1 MIKNL
6 QSLFNIN
13 ECCIFFSYIKVSKDS
28 SDKHNQNNKKKNA
41 SKNLWKVSTSFWR
54 RKEHKARIWLKMI
67 LKFSWAWKTQTTDQL
82 KGEKMDKIWTNKTC
96 LINKK

>member
-54 RKEHKARIWLKMI
+54 RKEQKARIWLKMI
-67 LKFSWAWKTQTTDQL
+67 LKFSWAWKTETTDQL

>member
-28 SDKHNQNNKKKNA
+28 SDKHNQNNKKKKCLKKLVKSINIFLKKKRTK
-41 SKNLWKVSTSFWR
+41 SKNMVEDDIKIFLSMKNTDHRPIER
-54 RKEHKARIWLKMI
+54 RKNG
-67 LKFSWAWKTQTTDQL
+67 QN
-82 KGEKMDKIWTNKTC
+82 MDK
-96 LINKK
+96 

>member
-28 SDKHNQNNKKKNA
+28 SDKHNQNNKKK
-41 SKNLWKVSTSFWR
+41 KL
-54 RKEHKARIWLKMI
+54 
-67 LKFSWAWKTQTTDQL
+67 Q
-82 KGEKMDKIWTNKTC
+82 KTC
-96 LINKK
+96 EKYQHLSEEEKNKKQEYGWRWY

>member
-28 SDKHNQNNKKKNA
+28 SDKHNQNIKKKMLQKTCEKYQHLSEEEKNKKQEYG
-41 SKNLWKVSTSFWR
+41 WR
-54 RKEHKARIWLKMI
+54 WY
-67 LKFSWAWKTQTTDQL
+67 
-82 KGEKMDKIWTNKTC
+82 
-96 LINKK
+96 

>member
-54 RKEHKARIWLKMI
+54 RKEQKARIWLKMI

>member
-28 SDKHNQNNKKKNA
+28 SDKHNQNKKKKCFKKLVKSINIFLKNKRTK
-41 SKNLWKVSTSFWR
+41 SKNMVEDDIKIFLSMKNTDHRPIER
-54 RKEHKARIWLKMI
+54 RKNG
-67 LKFSWAWKTQTTDQL
+67 QN
-82 KGEKMDKIWTNKTC
+82 MDK
-96 LINKK
+96 

>member
-28 SDKHNQNNKKKNA
+28 SDKHNQNNKKKKCFKKLVKSIKIFLKKKRTK
-41 SKNLWKVSTSFWR
+41 SKNMVEDDIKIFLSMKNTDHRPIER
-54 RKEHKARIWLKMI
+54 RKNG
-67 LKFSWAWKTQTTDQL
+67 QN
-82 KGEKMDKIWTNKTC
+82 MDK
-96 LINKK
+96 

>member
-28 SDKHNQNNKKKNA
+28 SDKHNQNNKKK
-41 SKNLWKVSTSFWR
+41 
-54 RKEHKARIWLKMI
+54 KM
-67 LKFSWAWKTQTTDQL
+67 L
-82 KGEKMDKIWTNKTC
+82 EKTC
-96 LINKK
+96 EKYQHLSEEEKNKKQEYG